1 MKLVGKPILD
11 VYAKEHADI
20 RGPIKAWIDEVEI
33 AEWKTT
39 VDIKE
44 RYRSASFLADN
55 VVVFNI
61 KGNRY
66 RLVVKVSF
74 KIGIVKVEMLG
85 THAEYDEWYS

>member
-11 VYAKEHADI
+11 LYAKGHADI
-20 RGPIKAWIDEVEI
+20 RGPIKAWIDEVGI

-39 VDIKE
+39 MDIKE
-44 RYRSASFLADN
+44 KYPSASFLADN

-66 RLVVKVSF
+66 RLVVKVTY
-74 KIGIVKVEMLG
+74 KTGIVKVEKVG
-85 THAEYDEWYS
+85 THADYDEWYS